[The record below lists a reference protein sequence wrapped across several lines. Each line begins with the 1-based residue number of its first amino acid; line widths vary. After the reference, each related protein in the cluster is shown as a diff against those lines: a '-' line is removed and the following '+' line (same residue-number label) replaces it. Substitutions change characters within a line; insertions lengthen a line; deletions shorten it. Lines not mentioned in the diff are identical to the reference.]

1 MPERVGLRERKQ
13 QRARDAII
21 DAAFDLFARRKFDE
35 VTVDDIADLAE
46 VGRTTFF
53 RYFGDKR
60 EVVLADDQRLLDEL
74 TAMLNVSE
82 AAPPQDVRAAL
93 VELRELVLLVC
104 DKNLSDPRFG
114 LFSRL
119 LEENPDLRDRYLRK
133 LHSYAEQLA
142 QTLIE
147 RGSPTRVAVVASEF
161 ALACYFAGTRLAGS
175 DARKL
180 RSEVNAAFIE
190 LDSLTTAEA
199 GTSS

>member
-35 VTVDDIADLAE
+35 VTVDDIAELAE

-74 TAMLNVSE
+74 TAMLNLSE

-93 VELRELVLLVC
+93 SELRELVLLVC
-104 DKNLSDPRFG
+104 DKNLSDPRFA
-114 LFSRL
+114 LFSKL

-133 LHSYAEQLA
+133 LHGYAEQLA
-142 QTLIE
+142 DTLIT
-147 RGSPTRVAVVASEF
+147 RGSPERIAVVASEL
-161 ALACYFAGTRLAGS
+161 ALACYFAGARLAGQN
-175 DARKL
+175 ARKL
-180 RSEVNAAFIE
+180 RSEVLAAFGE
-190 LDSLTTAEA
+190 LEPLTIVES
-199 GTSS
+199 GTES